1 MCPGKM
7 SSLSRIAL
15 KDNITIAQN
24 IGLNQIII
32 IYLIGVKVAS
42 YDFEDT
48 LRSVLHLEWL
58 WERVSQLNKKIG

>member
-48 LRSVLHLEWL
+48 LRSVLHLE
-58 WERVSQLNKKIG
+58 